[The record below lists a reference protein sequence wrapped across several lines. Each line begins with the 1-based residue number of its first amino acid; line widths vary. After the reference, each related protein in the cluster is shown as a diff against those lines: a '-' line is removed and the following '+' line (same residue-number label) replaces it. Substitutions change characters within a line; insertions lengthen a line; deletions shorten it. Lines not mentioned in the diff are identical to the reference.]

1 MEDRNPITGE
11 DCPTI
16 LVVAHDKSKAKR
28 LMPALSSEG
37 YRIETVLSLT
47 APLPTM
53 DFEPDLGIIW
63 FPYASTEALPELQ
76 NIIRA
81 IQGLSTSEPLPVLLI
96 VDQDSAHWVEPS
108 FQLGI
113 TDILMRP
120 IHPLILRQ
128 RVRLLL
134 KARQTEKLISILKRK
149 LEKQARQRMM
159 NALDSALEM
168 FRTDTPAPSAA
179 NSTQVRAPF
188 SIHSRLVFD
197 VEEHCLI
204 FDNKNPAASKKIS
217 LTADQSAILLYMIC
231 HPYRALSNQEIA
243 GQALG
248 YGHLDEIQ
256 ARGIVRP
263 HILRLRRKL
272 EDDPTQ
278 PEILRTIRG
287 AGYIFSPD

>member
-1 MEDRNPITGE
+1 MEDQNSVTEE

-16 LVVAHDKSKAKR
+16 LVVVHDRSKAER
-28 LMPALSSEG
+28 LMPALSSDG

-47 APLPTM
+47 APLPPLE
-53 DFEPDLGIIW
+53 FEPDLGIIW
-63 FPYASTEALPELQ
+63 FPHTSTEALPDLQ
-76 NIIRA
+76 NIIKA
-81 IQGLSTSEPLPVLLI
+81 IEGLGSSEPLPVLLI
-96 VDQDSAHWVEPS
+96 VDHDGAHWVEPS

-134 KARQTEKLISILKRK
+134 EARHTEKLISFLKRK
-149 LEKQARQRMM
+149 LEKQARKRMIH
-159 NALDSALEM
+159 ALDSALEM
-168 FRTDTPAPSAA
+168 FRDDATTPIPADS
-179 NSTQVRAPF
+179 NRVRTPF
-188 SIHSRLVFD
+188 SIHSQLVFD
-197 VEEHCLI
+197 AEQHCLI
-204 FDNKNPAASKKIS
+204 FDTKDPAASKKIG

-231 HPYRALSNQEIA
+231 HPFQALSNQEIA
-243 GQALG
+243 SQVLG
-248 YGHLDEIQ
+248 YDHVDEIQ

-278 PEILRTIRG
+278 PEILLTIRG
-287 AGYIFSPD
+287 AGYFFSPD

>member
-1 MEDRNPITGE
+1 MKDPNRTAEDDT
-11 DCPTI
+11 PTI
-16 LVVAHDKSKAKR
+16 LVVVHDKSKANR

-37 YRIETVLSLT
+37 YRIETVLSLA
-47 APLPTM
+47 APLPSL

-81 IQGLSTSEPLPVLLI
+81 IQGLGTSEPLPVLLI

-120 IHPLILRQ
+120 IHPLILRK

-134 KARQTEKLISILKRK
+134 KARQTEKLIGILKCK

-168 FRTDTPAPSAA
+168 FRTDTPTPMLA
-179 NSTQVRAPF
+179 NSTRMHAPF
-188 SIHSRLVFD
+188 SIHSRLIFD
-197 VEEHCLI
+197 AEQHCLI
-204 FDNKNPAASKKIS
+204 FDIMNPAASKKIH
-217 LTADQSAILLYMIC
+217 LTTDQSAILLYMIC
-231 HPYRALSNQEIA
+231 HPYRTLSNQEIVS
-243 GQALG
+243 QALG
-248 YGHLDEIQ
+248 YGHVDEIQ

-272 EDDPTQ
+272 EDDPAQ